1 MEPKTIPTWA
11 SGCVLK
17 HGFDAIRVMC
27 DLIEAGLKNG
37 EVSANDISPA
47 NRETFEE
54 PKVIGSIMK
63 IAMSNCGFYPK
74 TISDEYHRT
83 YFLMIKSTT
92 KKTHGRMI
100 TVWEL
105 KHHHLAMMAKAELM
119 AALPIVGF
127 ADDDPQGD
135 LF

>member
-11 SGCVLK
+11 SGCVNK
-17 HGFDAIRVMC
+17 YGFDAIRVMC

-37 EVSANDISPA
+37 EVSANNISTA
-47 NRETFEE
+47 NRETFAE
-54 PKVIGSIMK
+54 PKIIGAIMK
-63 IAMSNCGFYPK
+63 IAMSNCGFAQK
-74 TISDEYHRT
+74 TVESTGRT
-83 YFLMIKSTT
+83 YFLMIKSTK

-105 KHHHLAMMAKAELM
+105 KHHHMAMMAKAELM

-127 ADDDPQGD
+127 TDDDSQGD